1 MKKILLLFISVL
13 ITSIGFS
20 QTTKEAEKQLQSR
33 ATKDARK
40 EAKSLTKEGWK
51 VSPGALP
58 LEKQLDR
65 SYLMQYQLDDNGQ
78 PKFIMG
84 EASSIGENY
93 DGAKMQALSLATQNL
108 AGQIETK
115 VVALVSNNVSNQ
127 QLSAEE
133 AASITR
139 TVSESK
145 NLISQKLGRLVPVV
159 ETYRDLKNKNKEV
172 LVRLS
177 YNMDN
182 ALQVTKQ
189 TVREELEKK
198 GDDLRNQLDKVLGF

>member
-1 MKKILLLFISVL
+1 MKKFLLLFISVL

-20 QTTKEAEKQLQSR
+20 QTTKEAQQQLQSR
-33 ATKDARK
+33 ATKDARN
-40 EAKSLTKEGWK
+40 EAKSLMKEGWK

-84 EASSIGENY
+84 EARSIGENY
-93 DGAKMQALSLATQNL
+93 DGAKMQAVSLAIQNLATQ
-108 AGQIETK
+108 IEAQ
-115 VVALVSNNVSNQ
+115 VVAMVDNSVSNA
-127 QLSAEE
+127 QLSAQE
-133 AASITR
+133 AATITK
-139 TVSESK
+139 TVNESK

-189 TVREELEKK
+189 TVRDELEKE
-198 GDDLRNQLDKVLGF
+198 GNDLRNQLDGILGL

>member
-1 MKKILLLFISVL
+1 MKKFLLLFISVL
-13 ITSIGFS
+13 ITSVGFS
-20 QTTKEAEKQLQSR
+20 QTTKEAQQQLQSK
-33 ATKDARK
+33 ATKDARQ
-40 EAKSLTKEGWK
+40 EAKSLMKEGWK

-84 EASSIGENY
+84 EARSIGENY
-93 DGAKMQALSLATQNL
+93 DGAKMQAVSLAIQNLATQ
-108 AGQIETK
+108 IEAQ
-115 VVALVSNNVSNQ
+115 VVAMVDNSVSNA
-127 QLSAEE
+127 QLSAQE
-133 AASITR
+133 AATITK
-139 TVSESK
+139 TVNESK

-198 GDDLRNQLDKVLGF
+198 GDDLRNQLDGILGL

>member
-13 ITSIGFS
+13 IASIGFS

-51 VSPGALP
+51 VSPGTLP

-65 SYLMQYQLDDNGQ
+65 SYLMQYQLNDNGQ
-78 PKFIMG
+78 PQFIMG

-108 AGQIETK
+108 AGQIETQITM
-115 VVALVSNNVSNQ
+115 LVNNSVSNQ
-127 QLSAEE
+127 QLSAQE
-133 AASITR
+133 AATITR

-159 ETYRDLKNKNKEV
+159 ETYRDLNNKNKEV

-182 ALQVTKQ
+182 ALQATKQ
-189 TVREELEKK
+189 TVRDELEKK